1 MFHVLCR
8 LNWDIPSSLSCEL
21 GCSTFSVDWT
31 GMFHVLCRLN
41 WDAPGSLSFKL
52 GSLSFA
58 QRMSQVLCRES
69 DNGLPDAHECLA
81 VDEPWS
87 YPSELSATSWAVSE
101 QRITYFKYC
110 ILYNSWT
117 LANIDR
123 AAVSLLVNKTG
134 NDEWRRL
141 EMTTDVQIID
151 PRQWRRLQMTTDV

>member
-1 MFHVLCR
+1 MWTRMFHVLCR

-87 YPSELSATSWAVSE
+87 YPSESSATSWAVSE
-101 QRITYFKYC
+101 QKLRISNIAFYITHEHWRTLIGRLSVC
-110 ILYNSWT
+110 SWT
-117 LANIDR
+117 
-123 AAVSLLVNKTG
+123 K
-134 NDEWRRL
+134 L
-141 EMTTDVQIID
+141 EMTSEEDWKW
-151 PRQWRRLQMTTDV
+151 RQTFK